1 MNLNLIFEE
10 IKVKDFEGTIEI
22 LKTVKKAER
31 IETIISKHQ
40 YKLEKKS
47 SQDLLNSCQI
57 DSINYKYFKRN
68 IFEKIFLKK
77 DINHLLR
84 LISKESSYYSWILC
98 PTIFLNDVKSSD
110 IFLKKLVFEWEMEY
124 LLFGNFNSATIIK
137 NGEFM
142 QIIQNSPLKMIKIS

>member
-1 MNLNLIFEE
+1 MNLNLILEE